1 MCITNHFLL
10 IIFIFYCQICVSL
23 QVYLN
28 NKIFDN
34 MIADSVDS
42 QGVTRY
48 NGPPCKDNPCMNG
61 GICVP
66 KLNIAE
72 CHCHKQFTGHRCQE
86 GRGQFEIQR
95 VYYSWEGML
104 SNMAF
109 SFIINLCILVLLF
122 YSGIYGKWH
131 FI

>member
-1 MCITNHFLL
+1 MFLFRISVQSL
-10 IIFIFYCQICVSL
+10 SLL

-34 MIADSVDS
+34 LITDSVDS
-42 QGVTRY
+42 QGVSIY

-86 GRGQFEIQR
+86 GKIQFKILATRERERERNVDRYDDVCLIFAFFLL
-95 VYYSWEGML
+95 L
-104 SNMAF
+104 SE
-109 SFIINLCILVLLF
+109 SKV
-122 YSGIYGKWH
+122 W
-131 FI
+131 